1 MRSGQHVGARMKR
14 DLQLDFESATPTSA
28 YHWRYRL
35 LLLAFCAT
43 WVIAWYASTLKGMA
57 DIWTRNETFAHGYI
71 VPLVS
76 LWLAWRHRHETV
88 ALAPRVSWWA
98 MAALPVAGFA
108 WLLGELA
115 AVNAISQLAFV
126 TLLVLTVIAVLGRP
140 VAQTLAFPLAFLF
153 FAVPIGEILLP
164 WLMTWTADFTVAAL
178 RLTGIPVYR
187 EGQQLVIPSGVWS
200 VVEACSGLRYLIA
213 SFMVGTLFAHLM
225 YRSLK
230 RRLIFVGLSIL
241 VPIIANWLRAYMIV
255 MIGHVSG
262 NKLAVGV
269 DHLIYGWL
277 FFAVVI
283 ACLFAVGAR
292 WRQDDVPSPTQ
303 RVALPIAGATS
314 AMRPTRL
321 WSATAA
327 LLMLTV
333 MWKLAYLGI
342 ERSDASS
349 LPELHAISSSGAW
362 IPVARAPSAW
372 QPHFV
377 NPSSELQ
384 QTFRNADENVS
395 LFLTYYRNQTTDS
408 KAVGS
413 DNKLVRS
420 DDPIWLQVRAG
431 SRGVELGSER
441 IVAHTAELRHHKG
454 EQLLVWQWYWI
465 NGRVTG
471 SEYSAKSYIA
481 LSRLMRRGDDS
492 AAVVVYALQDKPGAA
507 ERKLDA
513 FVRDVWP
520 AVESTLRQT
529 RDRR

>member
-1 MRSGQHVGARMKR
+1 MKR
-14 DLQLDFESATPTSA
+14 DLHLDYQDAIAPTA
-28 YHWRYRL
+28 GHVGYQWRHAL
-35 LLLAFCAT
+35 LLLAFCTT
-43 WVIAWYASTLKGMA
+43 WLVAWYASTVKGMA

-76 LWLAWRHRHETV
+76 LWLAWRSRHEIVTLV
-88 ALAPRVSWWA
+88 PRPSWWA
-98 MAALPVAGFA
+98 VAAVPAAGFA

-126 TLLVLTVIAVLGRP
+126 TLLILTVIAVLGKP
-140 VAQTLAFPLAFLF
+140 IAQKLAFPLAFLF

-187 EGQQLVIPSGVWS
+187 EGQQLVIPSGVWA

-230 RRLIFVGLSIL
+230 RRLIFVGLSIA

-255 MIGHVSG
+255 MLGHLSG

-283 ACLFAVGAR
+283 ACLFAIGAR
-292 WRQDDVPSPTQ
+292 WRQDDVTVPARQVPSSIAINT
-303 RVALPIAGATS
+303 LPG
-314 AMRPTRL
+314 RQGGL
-321 WSATAA
+321 WAAAPA
-327 LLMLTV
+327 LLVVTV
-333 MWKLAYLGI
+333 MWKLAYFGI

-349 LPELHAISSSGAW
+349 PPQLRDVSSTGTW
-362 IPVARAPSAW
+362 VPVARAPSDW
-372 QPHFV
+372 RPHFV

-384 QTFRNADENVS
+384 QTFGNSDENVS
-395 LFLTYYRNQTTDS
+395 LFLTYYRNQSADS

-420 DDPIWLQVRAG
+420 DDPAWLHVRDGGRAI
-431 SRGVELGSER
+431 ELNGDR
-441 IVAHTAELRHHKG
+441 VVVRTAELRHNRG

-465 NGRVTG
+465 NGRVTS
-471 SEYSAKSYIA
+471 SEYWAKSYIA
-481 LSRLMRRGDDS
+481 LSRLMGRGDDS
-492 AAVVVYALQDKPGAA
+492 AAVVIYAVQEKPGAA
-507 ERKLDA
+507 ERSLDA
-513 FVRDVWP
+513 FARDVWP
-520 AVESTLRQT
+520 AIETTLHQT